1 MLIWYRILIDKSISK
16 LIGQL
21 VTRPLITEEEDNTE
35 PVDRLKA
42 VFVFCGDEEYHTRIA
57 ALGAVAYLTSD
68 IRICKCIV
76 NIGSFEE
83 IVKETICIEDP
94 GENI

>member
-1 MLIWYRILIDKSISK
+1 M
-16 LIGQL
+16 
-21 VTRPLITEEEDNTE
+21 TRPLITEEEDNTE

-94 GENI
+94 GENIRY